1 MTTINTS
8 DEQMLAL
15 EVSFA
20 ELTNRF
26 VNDGFDPYACAAI
39 MTKIAFM
46 IYKSSMTPEDYDL
59 MIDEISNSRNSILTF
74 AEFEQKVE
82 QKGRLN

>member
-26 VNDGFDPYACAAI
+26 VNEGFDPYACAAI

>member
-8 DEQMLAL
+8 DDQMLAL

-20 ELTNRF
+20 ELTNKF
-26 VNDGFDPYACAAI
+26 VQEGFDPYACAAV

-46 IYKSSMTPEDYDL
+46 IYKSSMSPEDYNM
-59 MIDEISNSRNSILTF
+59 MIDEISNSRDMIMTF
-74 AEFEQKVE
+74 AEFEQR
-82 QKGRLN
+82 GTLN

>member
-1 MTTINTS
+1 MSTVNTS

-20 ELTNRF
+20 ELTSRF
-26 VNDGFDPYACAAI
+26 VKEGFDPYACAAI

-46 IYKSSMTPEDYDL
+46 IYKSSMTPEDYNL
-59 MIDEISNSRNSILTF
+59 MIDEISNSRDIIMTF
-74 AEFEQKVE
+74 SEFE

>member
-1 MTTINTS
+1 MTTVNTS
-8 DEQMLAL
+8 DDQMIAL

-26 VNDGFDPYACAAI
+26 VKEGFDPYACAAI

-59 MIDEISNSRNSILTF
+59 MIDEISNSRNAIMTF
-74 AEFEQKVE
+74 SEFKH
-82 QKGRLN
+82 KGALN

>member
-1 MTTINTS
+1 MTTIKTS
-8 DEQMLAL
+8 DEQMIAL

-26 VNDGFDPYACAAI
+26 VKEGFDPYACAAI

-59 MIDEISNSRNSILTF
+59 MINEISNNRNNIRTF
-74 AEFEQKVE
+74 AEFEQK
-82 QKGRLN
+82 GRLN

>member
-1 MTTINTS
+1 MTTINTTN
-8 DEQMLAL
+8 DQLLAL

-26 VNDGFDPYACAAI
+26 VKEGFDPYACAAV

-46 IYKSSMTPEDYDL
+46 IYKSSMSPEDYDL
-59 MIDEISNSRNSILTF
+59 MIDSISDSRNMIRTF
-74 AEFEQKVE
+74 AEFEQK
-82 QKGRLN
+82 GRLN

>member
-8 DEQMLAL
+8 DEELLAI

-20 ELTNRF
+20 ELTNKF
-26 VNDGFDPYACAAI
+26 AQEGFSPYACAAV

-46 IYKSSMTPEDYDL
+46 IYKSSMSDEDYNI
-59 MIDEISNSRNSILTF
+59 MIDEISNNRDRIKTF
-74 AEFEQKVE
+74 SEFE

>member
-1 MTTINTS
+1 MSTIETT

-20 ELTNRF
+20 ELTNKF
-26 VNDGFDPYACAAI
+26 VSDGFNPYACAAI

-46 IYKSSMTPEDYDL
+46 IYKSSMSPEDYEL
-59 MIDEISNSRNSILTF
+59 MIDEISNSRNSIMTF
-74 AEFEQKVE
+74 AEFEQR
-82 QKGRLN
+82 GRLN

>member
-8 DEQMLAL
+8 DEQMIAL

-26 VNDGFDPYACAAI
+26 VKEGFDPYACAAV

-46 IYKSSMTPEDYDL
+46 IYKSSMSPEDYDL
-59 MIDEISNSRNSILTF
+59 MIDSISDSRNMIRTF
-74 AEFEQKVE
+74 AEFEQRGK
-82 QKGRLN
+82 LN

>member
-1 MTTINTS
+1 MTTIDTS
-8 DEQMLAL
+8 DNQMLAM
-15 EVSFA
+15 EISFA

-26 VNDGFDPYACAAI
+26 VQEGFDPYACAAI

-46 IYKSSMTPEDYDL
+46 IYKSSMTPEDYDM
-59 MIDEISNSRNSILTF
+59 MIDEISNNRNAIMTF